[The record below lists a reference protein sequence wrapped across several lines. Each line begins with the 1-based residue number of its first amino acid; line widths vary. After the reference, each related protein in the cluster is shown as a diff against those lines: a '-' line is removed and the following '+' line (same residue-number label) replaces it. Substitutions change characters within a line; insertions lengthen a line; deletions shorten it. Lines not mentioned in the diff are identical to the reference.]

1 MMAMPPDG
9 PAGPLRSWRQVVAFS
24 AGLVAGFISSLV
36 ESVRTREP
44 QRRPPLSWP
53 HRLFG
58 YTKREVARL
67 LGPPPAAAM
76 GQLNAALPAPPTF
89 WQADTWYYPVD
100 RRRRKAVAVQF
111 DADRVVKVEV
121 LGEVA

>member
-1 MMAMPPDG
+1 
-9 PAGPLRSWRQVVAFS
+9 VAFS
-24 AGLVAGFISSLV
+24 AGLVAGLIGSLI
-36 ESVRTREP
+36 ESIRSRHP
-44 QRRPPLSWP
+44 SPPLSWP
-53 HRLFG
+53 QRLFG

-76 GQLNAALPAPPTF
+76 GHLNAALVSPHTF